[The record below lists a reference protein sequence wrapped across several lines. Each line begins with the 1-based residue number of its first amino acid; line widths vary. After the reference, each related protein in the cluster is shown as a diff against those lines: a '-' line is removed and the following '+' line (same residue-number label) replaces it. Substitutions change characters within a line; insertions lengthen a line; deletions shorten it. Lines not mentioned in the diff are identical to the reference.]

1 MPCAPSFDVHDTIDA
16 IEVVPPVESDEEM
29 WSRIENEAA
38 ELAAKRSQHVPS
50 DRSERFEHSTVR
62 APDGDGG
69 AGHDAAP
76 ADVRVVRVRP
86 STRILGMIGDHWWH
100 NCQNIASF
108 LEWLNDKE
116 GGLEVNVL
124 IQIVDKPWNWDRE
137 YDEMLASRRGPGY
150 AKRPPASADEAASD
164 DYEERQ
170 GV

>member
-1 MPCAPSFDVHDTIDA
+1 
-16 IEVVPPVESDEEM
+16 
-29 WSRIENEAA
+29 
-38 ELAAKRSQHVPS
+38 
-50 DRSERFEHSTVR
+50 
-62 APDGDGG
+62 
-69 AGHDAAP
+69 
-76 ADVRVVRVRP
+76 
-86 STRILGMIGDHWWH
+86 MIGDHWWH